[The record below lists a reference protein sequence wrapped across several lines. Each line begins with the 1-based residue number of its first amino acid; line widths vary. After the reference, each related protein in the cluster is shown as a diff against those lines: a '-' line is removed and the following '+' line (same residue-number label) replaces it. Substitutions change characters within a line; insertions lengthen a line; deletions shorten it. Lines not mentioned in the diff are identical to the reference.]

1 MKGTIKQLLK
11 ELGLLI
17 LFSAGLILIL
27 TLAAGIRQLL
37 GGSFPG
43 ALWRLCAFAGGII
56 WLLAAVFLL
65 SSRLGRKRM
74 ELWAQRF
81 PHISFAWALVIIG
94 GVLIGFAC
102 AVNYF
107 QM

>member
-1 MKGTIKQLLK
+1 MKRTTKQLMK

-17 LFSAGLILIL
+17 LFSLGLILIL

-37 GGSFPG
+37 GGSFAG
-43 ALWRLCAFAGGII
+43 ALWRLSAFGGGIV

-65 SSRLGRKRM
+65 SGRLGRKKM
-74 ELWAQRF
+74 ELWTARF
-81 PHISFAWALVIIG
+81 PHISFAWALVVIG
-94 GVLIGFAC
+94 GVLILFAC
-102 AVNYF
+102 AVNYL